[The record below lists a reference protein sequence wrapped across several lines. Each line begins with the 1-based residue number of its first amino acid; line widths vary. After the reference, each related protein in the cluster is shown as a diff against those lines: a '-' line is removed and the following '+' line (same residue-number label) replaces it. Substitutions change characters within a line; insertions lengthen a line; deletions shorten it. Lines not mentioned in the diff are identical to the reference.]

1 MRFDLGG
8 CKLVIVTAFALLF
21 VGCGQPNAISHS
33 NTDAQSLRVQEAF
46 LDVATAPLTASSEF
60 IVPSDVSQILKMK
73 CHLCHGGA
81 ETKGGFNFKKMI
93 YQLSPKAK
101 WQPMDWRGA
110 TKIKLAILPV
120 DGKPARMPKKAGSI
134 WNPLTQEE
142 ANTVAAWTDYPYS
155 R

>member
-1 MRFDLGG
+1 MRFDLRG
-8 CKLVIVTAFALLF
+8 CTLVIVTSFALLM
-21 VGCGQPNAISHS
+21 VGCGQPNEVSYS
-33 NTDAQSLRVQEAF
+33 NTDANSLLVQEPS
-46 LDVATAPLTASSEF
+46 LVVATAPLSASSEF
-60 IVPSDVSQILKMK
+60 IVPDDVSRILKMK

-93 YQLSPKAK
+93 YQPSPKAE

-110 TKIKLAILPV
+110 TMIKLAILPI
-120 DGKPARMPKKAGSI
+120 DGKPALMPKKSGSI

-142 ANTVAAWTDYPYS
+142 ANIVAAWTDYPFS

>member
-1 MRFDLGG
+1 MQFDLRRCTLMIG
-8 CKLVIVTAFALLF
+8 TAFALLI
-21 VGCGQPNAISHS
+21 VGCGQSNVVSHS
-33 NTDAQSLRVQEAF
+33 NTETNSSLVQEAS
-46 LDVATAPLTASSEF
+46 LVVATAPLSASSEF
-60 IVPSDVSQILKMK
+60 IVPDEVSRILKMK

-93 YQLSPKAK
+93 YQLSPKAE

-110 TKIKLAILPV
+110 TKIKLAILPI
-120 DGKPARMPKKAGSI
+120 DGKPALMPKKSGSI

-142 ANTVAAWTDYPYS
+142 ANTVAAWTDYPFS